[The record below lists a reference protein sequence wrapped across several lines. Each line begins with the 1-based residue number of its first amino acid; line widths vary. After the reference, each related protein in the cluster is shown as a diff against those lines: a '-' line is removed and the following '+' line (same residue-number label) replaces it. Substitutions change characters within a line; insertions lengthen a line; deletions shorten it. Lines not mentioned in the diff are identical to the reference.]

1 MKLQAKEQIKTLLA
15 QENMKLK
22 DLAQLL
28 SEKTGKKWTPN
39 SLSQKLRRGTLTYN
53 ETLLIAEILGY
64 NIQFEKV

>member
-28 SEKTGKKWTPN
+28 SEKMEKQWTPN

-64 NIQFEKV
+64 YIKFEKI

>member
-28 SEKTGKKWTPN
+28 SENMEKQWTPN

-64 NIQFEKV
+64 YIKFEKI